1 MKNKNDWGQSTTS
14 ITKIKTIQIQRKHS
28 LKDRL
33 NMHTFGFLKKS
44 FTNS

>member
-14 ITKIKTIQIQRKHS
+14 ITKIKTIQIQRKHIF
-28 LKDRL
+28 KDRL